1 MGRTE
6 QSGLSSRKKIDFFIF
21 IFTFFLR
28 IQNIYIL
35 SKFQMVVG
43 SPTRMVGMV
52 AVPVPK
58 TLKAVGIITSSK
70 IISFCM
76 NSNEVI

>member
-6 QSGLSSRKKIDFFIF
+6 QSGLSSRKKIVFYFYIY
-21 IFTFFLR
+21 FFLR